1 MDLFFC
7 IIQSY
12 STSYHSENK
21 LKPTSTKMKSNGPS
35 GSLKSPVLFLCP
47 WKQSHNL
54 YRLNLGLHERKA
66 LPVRVQDITPMPLYL
81 NDISLVTPHFG
92 VQNSSTA
99 WVVSPVQTRR
109 LPWAQCWAWPTLSW
123 GTLQMFLKAS
133 AQHRLHTTTSS
144 TQSFSPRKETMADFH
159 QIDLQTHLLMTQ
171 KLRRSLTTGWVR
183 LNRRYAIS
191 NC

>member
-7 IIQSY
+7 IIQGY

-81 NDISLVTPHFG
+81 NDIPLVTPHFG

-99 WVVSPVQTRR
+99 WVVSCSDTEAPMGSV
-109 LPWAQCWAWPTLSW
+109 LSLAHSQL
-123 GTLQMFLKAS
+123 GDSPDVPQGFCS
-133 AQHRLHTTTSS
+133 AQTPHNNFLNS
-144 TQSFSPRKETMADFH
+144 K
-159 QIDLQTHLLMTQ
+159 LL
-171 KLRRSLTTGWVR
+171 S
-183 LNRRYAIS
+183 
-191 NC
+191 